1 MHFGCW
7 SVAEGKNSA
16 LLWDFHIDVFLE
28 NSEAKG
34 RKLLFRLT
42 GLLDV
47 LVLNLSVLVSLGVL
61 LQIASPAPRMSKFPI
76 DVMMLIQRIRSPGSP
91 HSSGVRIKPSR
102 KKQEA

>member
-34 RKLLFRLT
+34 RKLLFHLT
-42 GLLDV
+42 GLLGV
-47 LVLNLSVLVSLGVL
+47 LVFECVLVSPGVL
-61 LQIASPAPRMSKFPI
+61 LQIASPVPKMSKFPV

-91 HSSGVRIKPSR
+91 HSSGVKIKPSR
-102 KKQEA
+102 KKQET

>member
-47 LVLNLSVLVSLGVL
+47 LVFEFECVS
-61 LQIASPAPRMSKFPI
+61 IT
-76 DVMMLIQRIRSPGSP
+76 RSP
-91 HSSGVRIKPSR
+91 ITDC
-102 KKQEA
+102 